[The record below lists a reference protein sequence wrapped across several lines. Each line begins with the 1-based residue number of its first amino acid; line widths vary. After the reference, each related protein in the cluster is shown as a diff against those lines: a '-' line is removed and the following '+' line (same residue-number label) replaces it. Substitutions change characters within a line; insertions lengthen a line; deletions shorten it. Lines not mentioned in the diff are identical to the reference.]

1 MHCARL
7 WLGWIHTTTI
17 GEATEDCKWQDLPRP
32 CACVHLW
39 GPRGAPMSPHDN
51 GHVKCLSRPHAQV
64 KRPMLAHSNRNGT
77 TLGAIRP
84 PVPLLWLTRASPPGP
99 FVLASPSRH
108 HAVLLF
114 TSSIFYF
121 TTALSKHLHTV
132 VYRCHIVDFFL

>member
-7 WLGWIHTTTI
+7 WLGWIHTATI
-17 GEATEDCKWQDLPRP
+17 GEATEDCKWQDLHLPRP

-77 TLGAIRP
+77 TCWER
-84 PVPLLWLTRASPPGP
+84 
-99 FVLASPSRH
+99 F
-108 HAVLLF
+108 VLLF
-114 TSSIFYF
+114 PCCGSRGPHLRAHLFSLVLPAIMLSSSLPPRSFILPLLY
-121 TTALSKHLHTV
+121 LSIYTL
-132 VYRCHIVDFFL
+132 